1 MCLVT
6 TWKEPL
12 IATRDIECYKV
23 IEHKPG
29 QDWHT
34 PYRHMPVTLGKRY
47 TCGKFQKTIIEPC
60 LLIEIGFHSF
70 FFRAD
75 ARKEAFQLSQN
86 YPHLKYAFTKCKIP
100 AGSKYWEGKFGCYP
114 CYCSD
119 KIIYE
124 TDDFNEFD

>member
-23 IEHKPG
+23 IEREPYR
-29 QDWHT
+29 DWHT
-34 PYRHMPVTLGKRY
+34 PFQNMPVVLGKGY
-47 TCGKFQKTIIEPC
+47 TTNHFPTVTTPDKCVES
-60 LLIEIGFHSF
+60 GFHSF

-75 ARKEAFQLSQN
+75 AREEALELSRL
-86 YPHLKYAFTKCKIP
+86 YRYRYAFIKCKIP
-100 AGSKYWEGKFGCYP
+100 AGSKYWEGKFGDYP

-119 KIIYE
+119 TIIYC
-124 TDDFNEFD
+124 TDDFVKIN